1 MSGHF
6 SAFSFVDRIN
16 AFEPGVRAR
25 GSFAIP
31 AGIANFPACLVAEA
45 VGQLAAWTAM
55 ARIEFRGR
63 PVAALASET
72 LFTRDVEPGQ
82 VLDLVVDIDDCDDAA
97 VAYHG
102 EASVAGVRVIEL
114 RDCLGPML
122 PVADFDDPVA
132 MVERLAL
139 LQREG
144 APPGRFHGVPVLRAQ
159 RTPSMEP
166 GVAEGTLHV
175 PAEAAFF
182 ADHFP
187 RRPVFP
193 ATLLLDA
200 QLALAQAMLAESGHG
215 SAGALLTPARMMRV
229 KVRSFTPP
237 GAALQLR
244 VALRP
249 DNTQGETL
257 MVDLTASAD
266 GKPVATARAEFLA
279 PAAA

>member
-6 SAFSFVDRIN
+6 SAFSFVDRITV
-16 AFEPGVRAR
+16 FEPGVRAR

-55 ARIEFRGR
+55 AHIEFRGR

-72 LFTRDVEPGQ
+72 IFARAVQPGQ
-82 VLDLVVDIDDCDDAA
+82 VLDLAVEIDDCDDAA
-97 VAYHG
+97 VAYRG

-132 MVERLAL
+132 MAAWLSL
-139 LQREG
+139 LVVKG
-144 APPGRFHGVPVLRAQ
+144 AAPGRFAGVPELRAG
-159 RTPSMEP
+159 RTTSAER

-200 QLALAQAMLAESGHG
+200 QLALAQGLLAEPGHA
-215 SAGALLTPARMMRV
+215 STAQNRVPTRMMRV
-229 KVRSFTPP
+229 KVRSFTGP

-244 VALRP
+244 AALRP
-249 DNTQGETL
+249 DNSHGETL
-257 MVDLTASAD
+257 LVDLTASAD
-266 GKPVATARAEFLA
+266 GKMVATARAEF
-279 PAAA
+279 AARDCA

>member
-6 SAFSFVDRIN
+6 SAFSFVDRIT

-25 GSFAIP
+25 ASFAIP

-55 ARIEFRGR
+55 AHLEFRGR

-72 LFTRDVEPGQ
+72 RFVREVHPGQ
-82 VLDLVVDIDDCDDAA
+82 ELHLAVEIDDCDDAA

-102 EASVAGVRVIEL
+102 EATVAGVQVIEL

-122 PVADFDDPVA
+122 PVAEFDDPA
-132 MVERLAL
+132 ALAARLAL
-139 LQREG
+139 LQATG
-144 APPGRFHGVPVLRAQ
+144 AAPGRFHGVPVLRAQ
-159 RTPSMEP
+159 RTVATAPD
-166 GVAEGTLHV
+166 VAEGTLHV
-175 PAEAAFF
+175 PAEAPFF

-200 QLALAQAMLAESGHG
+200 QLALAQALLAESGPG
-215 SAGALLTPARMMRV
+215 PAGVLLAPTRMMRV
-229 KVRSFTPP
+229 KVRSFTAP

-244 VALRP
+244 AALRP
-249 DNTQGETL
+249 DSTQGETL

-266 GKPVATARAEFLA
+266 GKPVATARAEF
-279 PAAA
+279 AARVVQ